1 MEATRLYAQVTGV
14 TLLLLGL
21 VGLAVGGGRFLGLNI
36 EIAEDIIHL
45 LAAAVALYAGFGE
58 RVSIGPARAYARIF
72 GAIYLLLGILG
83 FIVPDLFG
91 LLGDEGYN
99 IIDNIVHLVLG
110 ALGLFVGF
118 AAGSRGSTHV

>member
-14 TLLLLGL
+14 VLLLFGI
-21 VGLAVGGGRFLGLNI
+21 VGLFAGGRLFGIFNI

-91 LLGDEGYN
+91 LLGDRGYTAY
-99 IIDNIVHLVLG
+99 DNILHLVLG
-110 ALGLFVGF
+110 AIGLFVGF
-118 AAGSRGSTHV
+118 AAGSRGTTRV

>member
-14 TLLLLGL
+14 VLLLLGI
-21 VGLAVGGGRFLGLNI
+21 VGLFAGGRLFGILNI
-36 EIAEDIIHL
+36 ELAEDIIHL

-83 FIVPDLFG
+83 FIVPNLFG
-91 LLGDEGYN
+91 LLGDRGYT
-99 IIDNIVHLVLG
+99 IYDNIVHLALG
-110 ALGLFVGF
+110 AIGLFVGF
-118 AAGSRGSTHV
+118 AAGSRGTTRV